1 MATSFY
7 SSKTGSEIVPAAGN
21 GDQERANPIIAHGHS
36 HGHGVT
42 LTTKDDSDSQ
52 LLGYREMVQQMTH
65 APLKV
70 ETSFVANLCFHQMF
84 EGIGLGGCILQAV
97 YTTVKKLVI
106 AFFAVTT
113 PFGIVLGIALSSI
126 YRDNSPAALITVGLF
141 NACSAGLLIYMALV
155 NLLAA
160 ELMGPKLQGSIKLQI
175 KCFFAAL
182 LGCGGMSILAK
193 RA

>member
-1 MATSFY
+1 MKRITTNTGCVFCGKRESVNHIFY
-7 SSKTGSEIVPAAGN
+7 
-21 GDQERANPIIAHGHS
+21 
-36 HGHGVT
+36 
-42 LTTKDDSDSQ
+42 
-52 LLGYREMVQQMTH
+52 
-65 APLKV
+65 